1 MCTSCM
7 REGRGVMRRILSTF
21 KGALIYQ
28 ENSDWLGGGDREV
41 VIIIN

>member
-1 MCTSCM
+1 
-7 REGRGVMRRILSTF
+7 MRRILSTF

-28 ENSDWLGGGDREV
+28 ENSDWLGGEGDREV